1 MTDYVTYSKDPLS
14 ATDVNFT
21 IRFKY
26 VKYQNKDGNA
36 GVPYDEPYVVLKL
49 QVGDRTTVLGDV
61 NEDGVVNDEDAEL
74 VYKFATGREDATEEQ
89 KVLANVN
96 GDDMIDSMDASWIY
110 AYSKGKITQFPGQ
123 QETEEQTKEE

>member
-1 MTDYVTYSKDPLS
+1 M
-14 ATDVNFT
+14 
-21 IRFKY
+21 
-26 VKYQNKDGNA
+26 
-36 GVPYDEPYVVLKL
+36 
-49 QVGDRTTVLGDV
+49 
-61 NEDGVVNDEDAEL
+61 
-74 VYKFATGREDATEEQ
+74 EQ